1 MAPMIGTRVRRAV
14 GDTRGTEVLEFAF
27 VLPVVLLVLVGILD
41 MGFLFNNYEVV
52 TNAAREGARAGAL
65 PGWTDDEVKARVR
78 TYLAGAGLDANAATT
93 NVHPDALVVGAHNVQ
108 SVKVV
113 VSYPYKYLLL
123 GAIADMVQGKPLG
136 TGLEI
141 TASATMRKELAAGL

>member
-1 MAPMIGTRVRRAV
+1 MIGARLQHAV

-27 VLPVVLLVLVGILD
+27 VFPLVLLVLVGILD

-52 TNAAREGARAGAL
+52 TNAAREGARVGAL
-65 PGWTDDEVKARVR
+65 PGWTDDEVKERVR
-78 TYLAGAGLDANAATT
+78 SYVVGAGLDAAAVMTT
-93 NVHPDALVVGAHNVQ
+93 VQPDALVVAGHNVQ

-113 VSYPYKYLLL
+113 VSYPYNYLLL
-123 GAIADMVQGKPLG
+123 GAVADMFQGKPLG
-136 TGLEI
+136 TGLTL

>member
-1 MAPMIGTRVRRAV
+1 MIGTCLRRAV
-14 GDTRGTEVLEFAF
+14 ADTRGTEVIEFAF
-27 VLPVVLLVLVGILD
+27 VFPLVLLVLVGILD

-65 PGWTDDEVKARVR
+65 PGWTDDEVKERVR
-78 TYLAGAGLDANAATT
+78 TYLVGAGLDAAAATT
-93 NVHPDALVVGAHNVQ
+93 DVQPDALVVGTHKVQ

-123 GAIADMVQGKPLG
+123 GAIADMFQGAPLG
-136 TGLEI
+136 TGLTL

>member
-1 MAPMIGTRVRRAV
+1 MIGTRLRRAV

-27 VLPVVLLVLVGILD
+27 VFPLVLLVLVGILD
-41 MGFLFNNYEVV
+41 MGFLFNNYEIV

-65 PGWTDDEVKARVR
+65 PGWTDDEVKERVR
-78 TYLAGAGLDANAATT
+78 SYFVGAGLDAAAVTT
-93 NVHPDALVVGAHNVQ
+93 DVQPDALVVAGHNVQ

-113 VSYPYKYLLL
+113 VSYPYKYLLV
-123 GAIADMVQGKPLG
+123 GAIADMFQGKPLG
-136 TGLEI
+136 TGLTL

>member
-1 MAPMIGTRVRRAV
+1 MIRTCLRRAV
-14 GDTRGTEVLEFAF
+14 ADTRGTEVLEFAF
-27 VLPVVLLVLVGILD
+27 VFPLVLLVLVGILD

-78 TYLAGAGLDANAATT
+78 SYVAGAGLDAAAVATD
-93 NVHPDALVVGAHNVQ
+93 VQPDALVVGGHRVQ

-113 VSYPYKYLLL
+113 VSYPYNYMLL
-123 GAIADMVQGKPLG
+123 GAIADMFQGKPLG
-136 TGLEI
+136 TGLML